1 MESVIVDSFERFL
14 NKEKMN
20 TITIYKLN
28 SLYGSR
34 LFTNGNPTKYI
45 ILSDD
50 IEFLRNK
57 MPIGWVKIVRSE
69 DDDPT
74 IIETYL

>member
-1 MESVIVDSFERFL
+1 MKSVIVESFEPFL
-14 NKEKMN
+14 SKGNVN

-28 SLYGSR
+28 KLYGSR
-34 LFTNGNPTKYI
+34 LFISGNPTEYVM
-45 ILSDD
+45 LSEN
-50 IEFLRNK
+50 IEVLRNK

-74 IIETYL
+74 IIETYI